1 MALPD
6 LPDAV
11 VRWLTGSGARIA
23 VIAILAWVATRVTA
37 ATARRFERGISL
49 GSSVDE
55 GERRKRVQTLTR
67 IVQKTLAIL
76 VATMATLMILRE
88 LGVDITP
95 VLTGAGVAG
104 LAIGFG
110 AQTLVR
116 DVISGFFLIVED
128 QVRVGDMAVVN
139 GQSGLVEELNLRTIV
154 LRDFDGTVH
163 VFPNGEVKTLA
174 NRSKDYSFY
183 VLTVAIRAD
192 EDVDLVTDIL
202 RETAGTLADDP
213 VLRACILEPIE
224 IVGVDDFSSGQ
235 LVVKA
240 RIKTQP
246 LRQWDV
252 GRALRK
258 RFAHRL
264 ATQGIDLPASRVDV
278 RIEGLADLLSSLG
291 PRG

>member
-1 MALPD
+1 MTLPE
-6 LPDAV
+6 LPESV
-11 VRWLTGSGARIA
+11 VRWLTGNGVRIA
-23 VIAILAWVATRVTA
+23 VIAALAWIAMRLTA
-37 ATARRFERGISL
+37 AGARRFERGISTGNSL
-49 GSSVDE
+49 DE

-67 IVQKTLAIL
+67 TVQKTLAIL
-76 VATMATLMILRE
+76 VASMAVLMILRE
-88 LGVDITP
+88 LGLDITP

-128 QVRVGDMAVVN
+128 QVRVGDVAIVN
-139 GQSGLVEELNLRTIV
+139 GQGGLVEELNLRTIV

-183 VLTVAIRAD
+183 VLTVALRAD
-192 EDVDLVTDIL
+192 EDVDRLAGIL
-202 RETAGTLADDP
+202 RETAGTLTEDP
-213 VLRACILEPIE
+213 VLQSYILEPIE
-224 IVGVDDFSSGQ
+224 IVGVDDFVGGQ

-240 RIKTQP
+240 RIKTLP

-252 GRALRK
+252 GRELRK
-258 RFAHRL
+258 RLALRL
-264 ATQGIDLPASRVDV
+264 ASEGIDLPASRVDV
-278 RIEGLADLLSSLG
+278 RIDGLAELLKALG
-291 PRG
+291 PRD